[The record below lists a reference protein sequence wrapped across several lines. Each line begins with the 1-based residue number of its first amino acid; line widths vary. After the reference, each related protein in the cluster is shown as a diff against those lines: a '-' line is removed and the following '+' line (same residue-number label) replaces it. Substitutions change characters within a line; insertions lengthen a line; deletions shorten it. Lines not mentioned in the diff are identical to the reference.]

1 MPVIA
6 DHHTNHRHFYNLCDC
21 FPNMVESHY
30 FSTRKQLINFKQ
42 LVLHFSKLLVR
53 IIMSLILYSSGR
65 KWNVEKNQ
73 VDIVPYKADRLFLGT
88 LCFTI
93 LLFLLPTTAAYYVV
107 FTALRLMVLF
117 VKGIVG
123 RVIDMMHNL
132 PVFPLIIA
140 FVRSDLMPGTLYIQ
154 IVILSFSQVF
164 FAISFHY
171 FVLQGTFG
179 LQG

>member
-1 MPVIA
+1 
-6 DHHTNHRHFYNLCDC
+6 
-21 FPNMVESHY
+21 
-30 FSTRKQLINFKQ
+30 
-42 LVLHFSKLLVR
+42 
-53 IIMSLILYSSGR
+53 MSLILYSSGR

-73 VDIVPYKADRLFLGT
+73 VDIVPYKADRLFLGA

-154 IVILSFSQVF
+154 IVILSFS
-164 FAISFHY
+164 
-171 FVLQGTFG
+171 
-179 LQG
+179 

>member
-1 MPVIA
+1 M
-6 DHHTNHRHFYNLCDC
+6 FL
-21 FPNMVESHY
+21 
-30 FSTRKQLINFKQ
+30 
-42 LVLHFSKLLVR
+42 
-53 IIMSLILYSSGR
+53 SGR

-123 RVIDMMHNL
+123 RVINMMHNL
-132 PVFPLIIA
+132 PVFPLITA
-140 FVRSDLMPGTLYIQ
+140 FVRSDLIPGKYYLLYIQ
-154 IVILSFSQVF
+154 IVILCIFRYF
-164 FAISFHY
+164 FVISFLY
-171 FVLQGTFG
+171 FVLQGTLGLDDPWSFG
-179 LQG
+179 RNAWVYKLESQESKTSCVHG

>member
-1 MPVIA
+1 M
-6 DHHTNHRHFYNLCDC
+6 D
-21 FPNMVESHY
+21 
-30 FSTRKQLINFKQ
+30 INF
-42 LVLHFSKLLVR
+42 V
-53 IIMSLILYSSGR
+53 SSGR

-73 VDIVPYKADRLFLGT
+73 VDIVPYRADRLFVGT

-107 FTALRLMVLF
+107 FTALRFMVLF

-140 FVRSDLMPGTLYIQ
+140 FVRSDLIPGKY
-154 IVILSFSQVF
+154 
-164 FAISFHY
+164 Y
-171 FVLQGTFG
+171 NYYTFR
-179 LQG
+179 L